1 MEADE
6 RMVRGSMAGEGMSR
20 GSKEIPS
27 SVSEM
32 SSTTSRYRCLL
43 EECICLTAHCACQR
57 VSCKLLGVDTDSD
70 WGRWVG
76 PVSLA
81 IQYVSH
87 LFFLPASHFSSLS
100 TSDKQV
106 PNCLLLSLGEFD

>member
-1 MEADE
+1 
-6 RMVRGSMAGEGMSR
+6 MVRGSMAGEGMSR

-57 VSCKLLGVDTDSD
+57 VGCELLAVDTDSD

-87 LFFLPASHFSSLS
+87 LFFPTSLPHF
-100 TSDKQV
+100 Q
-106 PNCLLLSLGEFD
+106 LLIDI